1 MMGAWF
7 ITPHAVR
14 RYIERIRPVLG
25 YDKALDELVAISER
39 AHAVKEIEPG
49 LWLYRGPSPRRLR
62 LRVSMRGPGQPQLV
76 TVLTAHDG
84 MRRHLAG

>member
-1 MMGAWF
+1 MTGPWF
-7 ITPHAVR
+7 ITPHAVH
-14 RYIERIRPVLG
+14 RYIERIRPGLG
-25 YDKALDELVAISER
+25 YEQALRELIEQSDK

-49 LWLYRGPSPRRLR
+49 LWLYRGTKPRRLR
-62 LRVSMRGPGQPQLV
+62 FRVSTRGERSPQLV